1 MSYGA
6 FVHHSIEDRKRSA
19 RQETERQRA
28 EAERRAKAWRAA
40 FDQFPDLRV
49 GTDAAPNE
57 RCHPCPW
64 LVWAILNVSAKGPV
78 KRGRVLA
85 ERRRLMGKTT
95 SEEAA

>member
-6 FVHHSIEDRKRSA
+6 FVSASIDDRKR
-19 RQETERQRA
+19 QERKLT
-28 EAERRAKAWRAA
+28 EAERERAERYSRAHRAA
-40 FDQFPDLRV
+40 FDEFPDLRV
-49 GTDAAPNE
+49 GTGSNPNDL
-57 RCHPCPW
+57 RHPCPW